1 MIQLVLYLFYS
12 AVALLLLLYGLPGF
26 LFPRF
31 RAWFSLTRLAYRI
44 LMALLRRQPKP
55 PARWRIHWK
64 RLEGLFCILLAVFW
78 LVNLHPE
85 IRLLPRPLFDP
96 VVHAWQPEHP
106 DGTEEERQDLE
117 RLNQAVCTLLKPA
130 LMGNS
135 AGICIGALHGDRAYI
150 LGVGRKD
157 LSETNLPDGDT
168 VFEIGSITKTFTC
181 AILASLAGEG
191 SVSLDDSVA
200 SFLPGW
206 TIPERDGRK
215 ITLKDLATHRSGLPR
230 MPDTPMPGAILDT
243 LQCRAV
249 VDPYRNGTAE
259 YVRGFLAEYLLP
271 RAPGS
276 RDEYSNLGVGLLG
289 YALSQKAGQS
299 YESLLRQRILEPL
312 GMADTVVT
320 LTAEGENR
328 LAQGYIGPLA
338 LGKVGLVFPMGP
350 WTFAD
355 GFQGCGAIKST
366 VRDML
371 KYLRANI
378 AAPDGPL
385 GAELARIQEPQYDV
399 EDLDKCKV
407 GLGMFA
413 IEIPGL
419 DDPMYWHNGG
429 TGGYCS
435 FMGFSKKYRVGV
447 VMLCTGACDEA
458 LGHEIIKALAKGR

>member
-1 MIQLVLYLFYS
+1 MIQLVLYLSYA

-31 RAWFSLTRLAYRI
+31 RAWFSLTRFAYRI
-44 LMALLRRQPKP
+44 LMAVLRRPPRP
-55 PARWRIHWK
+55 PARWRIHWN

-85 IRLLPRPLFDP
+85 LRLLPRPLFDP
-96 VVHAWQPEHP
+96 AVHPWQPEHP
-106 DGTEEERQDLE
+106 DGTEEERADLE
-117 RLNQAVCTLLKPA
+117 RLNQAVSALLKPG

-135 AGICIGALHGDRAYI
+135 AGMCIGAVHGDRTYF
-150 LGVGRKD
+150 LGVGRKH
-157 LSETNLPDGDT
+157 LSDPAPPDGDT

-181 AILASLAGEG
+181 ALLASLAREG
-191 SVSLDDSVA
+191 SVSLDDPVA
-200 SFLPGW
+200 SLLSGW
-206 TIPERDGRK
+206 TVPEREGRK

-230 MPDTPMPGAILDT
+230 MPDTPMPGAILDA
-243 LQCRAV
+243 LQFRAF

-259 YVRGFLAEYLLP
+259 YVRGFLAEYQLP
-271 RAPGS
+271 RTPGT
-276 RDEYSNLGVGLLG
+276 RDEYSNLGMGLLG
-289 YALSQKAGQS
+289 YALSQKAGQP

-312 GMADTVVT
+312 DMTDTVVT
-320 LTAEGENR
+320 LTAEGESH

-338 LGKVGLVFPMGP
+338 LGSVGIVFPMSP

-366 VRDML
+366 VHDML
-371 KYLRANI
+371 KYIRANI
-378 AAPDGPL
+378 TAPEGPL

-429 TGGYCS
+429 TGGYSS
-435 FMGFSKKYRVGV
+435 FMGFSKKYRSGV

-458 LGHEIIKALAKGR
+458 LGHAIIRALAKE